1 MTEDRTD
8 VENEAIEEFL
18 FQFFPDKYEHDPSN
32 ISTEEE
38 QTIKTLC
45 ERTAE
50 LFGTSKGTLGLALD
64 FLMVA
69 ENLSQV
75 DPWLSEFDPELTRD
89 DVLDHYEQGAT
100 KSTLTLKYNDER
112 ESIRT
117 VHDDVIDLFREGLQR
132 TNFPSSP
139 GHHTGEWERYQDLL
153 ELSFRLSQVGRYEG
167 AQRLF
172 DLGLELLD
180 KRTVTRRD
188 PPFPQPFL
196 EILRKYE
203 RSHPDELGGSAYQ
216 AFCYGYVRTEWSH
229 LSLRASKVRVGSSR
243 QNRYGDIDGY
253 LGPDLI
259 ISVEVKDRD
268 ITESDVESE
277 LGTMITLAEQSTA
290 ISIAICRSVSE
301 DAREEIESAGVKLL
315 TDKRL
320 EERLK
325 MWDYHKQNRA
335 VQGMIHFFSN
345 IEENPQGT
353 QRLLR
358 FLEDVDPHNPA
369 LAHLDKEKTQ
379 FTE

>member
-8 VENEAIEEFL
+8 LEDEAIENFL
-18 FQFFPDKYEHDPSN
+18 LQFFQDEYEHDPLD
-32 ISTEEE
+32 ISSEEE
-38 QTIKTLC
+38 QIIGTLYQ
-45 ERTAE
+45 RADE
-50 LFGTSKGTLGLALD
+50 LFDTSKGTLGLALD

-75 DPWLSEFDPELTRD
+75 DPWLSGFDSELTSD
-89 DVLDHYEQGAT
+89 DVLSHYEQGAT
-100 KSTLTLKYNDER
+100 KSTLTLKYEGER

-117 VHDDVIDLFREGLQR
+117 IHDDVIDLFREDLQR

-153 ELSFRLSQVGRYEG
+153 ELSFRLSRTGRYEA

-172 DLGLELLD
+172 DLGLERLD
-180 KRTVTRRD
+180 KRTVTRRN
-188 PPFPQPFL
+188 PPFPKPFL
-196 EILRKYE
+196 EILRNHE

-229 LSLRASKVRVGSSR
+229 LSFRASKVRVGSSR

-259 ISVEVKDRD
+259 ISVEVKDRN

-277 LGTMITLAEQSTA
+277 LGTMMTLAEQSTA

-301 DAREEIESAGVKLL
+301 DARKKIEDAGVRLL
-315 TDKRL
+315 TDEEL
-320 EERLK
+320 EERLEL
-325 MWDYHKQNRA
+325 WDYHKQNRA

-358 FLEDVDPHNPA
+358 FLKDVDPNNPA
-369 LAHLDKEKTQ
+369 LAHLDEENT
-379 FTE
+379 

>member
-1 MTEDRTD
+1 MSDRTD
-8 VENEAIEEFL
+8 VEDEAIEEFL
-18 FQFFPDKYEHDPSN
+18 YQFFRDRYEHDPSEV
-32 ISTEEE
+32 SSGEE
-38 QTIKTLC
+38 QTTELLY
-45 ERTAE
+45 ERADE
-50 LFGTSKGTLGLALD
+50 LFDDSKGTLGLALD

-75 DPWLSEFDPELTRD
+75 DPWLSGYDPGLTSD
-89 DVLDHYEQGAT
+89 DVLEHYEQGAT
-100 KSTLTLKYNDER
+100 KSTLTLKFDDER
-112 ESIRT
+112 QSIRT
-117 VHDDVIDLFREGLQR
+117 VHDDIIDLFREDLQR

-153 ELSFRLSQVGRYEG
+153 EMSFRLSRPGRYEA

-172 DLGLELLD
+172 DLGLERLD
-180 KRTVTRRD
+180 KRTVKRRD

-196 EILRKYE
+196 EILRNYE

-268 ITESDVESE
+268 ITKSDADSE
-277 LGTMITLAEQSTA
+277 LGTMMTLAEQSTA
-290 ISIAICRSVSE
+290 ISIAVCRSVSDE
-301 DAREEIESAGVKLL
+301 ARTEVEEAGVKVL
-315 TDKRL
+315 TGDDLEDRL
-320 EERLK
+320 E

-335 VQGMIHFFSN
+335 VQGMVHFFSN

-353 QRLLR
+353 QRLLS
-358 FLEDVDPHNPA
+358 FLEDVDPNNPA
-369 LAHLDKEKTQ
+369 LAHLE
-379 FTE
+379 E